1 MGAFLGLFVIVGFLL
16 SGGIPN
22 LVGGDGNSFAG
33 TPNPVDG
40 DTAGTLVGTWIQL
53 LGVLTALIAGV
64 IATRANYRRP
74 ADAQD
79 WAPRA
84 VGS

>member
-1 MGAFLGLFVIVGFLL
+1 MRGFLGLFVIVGFLL

-22 LVGGDGNSFAG
+22 LVRVDGNSFAG

-53 LGVLTALIAGV
+53 LGGLTALIAGV
-64 IATRANYRRP
+64 VATRDNYRRP
-74 ADAQD
+74 ADVRGHGPPA
-79 WAPRA
+79 AA
-84 VGS
+84 G